1 MEQETIIL
9 PSSLRVIEDGA
20 FQGRKGLKS
29 IVIPDTVEEIG
40 NDAFEGTS
48 LEEIVFPR
56 ELRKLG
62 QMNGCYYFLRKL
74 DFSKVRHLEEFP
86 SDFLSPDTLLL
97 TELALP
103 MGVKKV
109 GACLGGWLKKLFLP
123 STVQEIDDEFHQ
135 VDIDV
140 YCFSPKLKRLEPL
153 VKYYDYDDDACHFYV
168 LPEYLEAYK
177 AQQEAEGVSTD
188 YLIIGEMPE
197 EYQHYYDE

>member
-1 MEQETIIL
+1 MEQESIIL
-9 PSSLRVIEDGA
+9 PSSLKVIEAGA
-20 FQGRKGLKS
+20 FKNRGDIRN
-29 IVIPDTVEEIG
+29 IVIPDSVEEIG
-40 NDAFEGTS
+40 EDAFAGS
-48 LEEIVFPR
+48 SVEEIVFPR

-62 QMNGCYYFLRKL
+62 RMNGHYYDLRKL

-135 VDIDV
+135 EDIDV

-153 VKYYDYDDDACHFYV
+153 VKYYDYDDEACHFYV

>member
-1 MEQETIIL
+1 MEQETIIF

-29 IVIPDTVEEIG
+29 IVVPDTVEEIG

-62 QMNGCYYFLRKL
+62 QMNGYYFFLRKL

-86 SDFLSPDTLLL
+86 AYFLSPDTPELK
-97 TELALP
+97 ELALP
-103 MGVKKV
+103 IGVKKV
-109 GACLGGWLKKLFLP
+109 GESIGGSNLKKLFLP
-123 STVQEIDDEFHQ
+123 PTVEVVDDLCQTEL
-135 VDIDV
+135 DIF
-140 YCFSPKLKRLEPL
+140 CFSPKIETLGMMVADLRYPDEYCRL
-153 VKYYDYDDDACHFYV
+153 YV

-177 AQQEAEGVSTD
+177 AQQEAEGVSNVH
-188 YLIIGEMPE
+188 LIIEEMPE
-197 EYQHYYDE
+197 EYWHYYDE